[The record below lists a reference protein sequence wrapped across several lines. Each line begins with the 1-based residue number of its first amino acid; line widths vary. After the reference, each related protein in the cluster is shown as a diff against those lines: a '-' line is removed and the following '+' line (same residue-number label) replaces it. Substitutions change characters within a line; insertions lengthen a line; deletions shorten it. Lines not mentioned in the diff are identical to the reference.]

1 MQQAKIQQN
10 RQSILITAQ
19 KIARVDIAMD
29 QSLAMENAQHGEE
42 LTQQQQHFAATK
54 HQLTL
59 APLLLN
65 LPKAGSFLP
74 LPHQP
79 KRIQFLQQ
87 ASEAWDQRVKHR
99 LHRRPQLAKPL
110 LRLRILKLP
119 QCHRRIGGQHIG
131 ATPKLPLRCR
141 GVCRQ
146 TLIQAVALSQQR
158 ADHKGIA

>member
-1 MQQAKIQQN
+1 MKQTKIQQN

-19 KIARVDIAMD
+19 KIARIDVAMD

-79 KRIQFLQQ
+79 ERIQVLQQ
-87 ASEAWDQRVKHR
+87 SSESWDQRVKHR
-99 LHRRPQLAKPL
+99 LHRWPKLTKPV

-119 QCHRRIGGQHIG
+119 QCHWRI
-131 ATPKLPLRCR
+131 
-141 GVCRQ
+141 
-146 TLIQAVALSQQR
+146 
-158 ADHKGIA
+158 

>member
-1 MQQAKIQQN
+1 MKQTKIQQN

-19 KIARVDIAMD
+19 KIARIDVAMD

-79 KRIQFLQQ
+79 ERIQVLQQ
-87 ASEAWDQRVKHR
+87 SSESWDQRVKHR
-99 LHRRPQLAKPL
+99 LHRWPKLTKPV

-119 QCHRRIGGQHIG
+119 QCHWSI
-131 ATPKLPLRCR
+131 
-141 GVCRQ
+141 
-146 TLIQAVALSQQR
+146 
-158 ADHKGIA
+158 